1 MTQSL
6 WAPWRMDFI
15 LGPKPDGCVLCEAVA
30 KPKDERRETLV
41 LAATERSFVIINRYP
56 YTHGHIMV
64 VPRRHV
70 GRLEDLDVHERHDL
84 MDLVIGSKVAL
95 DQSVKPHGINL
106 GMNLGKVAGAGIE
119 AHIHV
124 HLVPRWEGDTN
135 FMPVLADTR
144 VMPEHLVSTYQCMA
158 PAFAALDTAST

>member
-1 MTQSL
+1 MTHSL

-15 LGPKPDGCVLCEAVA
+15 LGPKPEGCVLCEAATKA
-30 KPKDERRETLV
+30 KAERLETLV
-41 LAATERSFVIINRYP
+41 LAETELSFVIINRYP

-70 GRLEDLDVHERHDL
+70 GRLEDLDIRERHDL
-84 MDLVIGSKVAL
+84 MDLVIGAKVAL
-95 DQSVKPHGINL
+95 DQSVKPHGINV

-144 VMPEHLVSTYQCMA
+144 VMPEHLLSTYQSMV
-158 PAFAALDTAST
+158 PAFEALDTHPT